1 MSRLLP
7 LLFACLLTP
16 ALAEPVRLLVLGNS
30 ITRHGPKADIGWSG
44 NWGMAASA
52 AAKDYVHLVAQGLA
66 ESTGTAPVLHVQNIA
81 DFERSH
87 HEYDVAAKLREAID
101 FRADLIVLA
110 IGENVPRLQTP
121 AAQAQF
127 QADVIHLLETLR
139 AGRRPTILV
148 RSCFW
153 ADAAKDM
160 ALREASR
167 ALGATFVDIA
177 PLGGNEEN
185 YARSERDFQH
195 AGVAKHPGDRGM
207 TAIAAAILA
216 ALPPPEAG
224 AWHFDGRDALGTW
237 PRTVPG
243 PRPPLHPRFKEDN
256 LAAAFTSPTDQL
268 RVPHEQAPA
277 FRHGDRVTFEAWL
290 APDAGLPEK
299 KPVYVLAKGDPTR
312 AGRVDDNLQ
321 YGLTLERLSSSAMR
335 IGLCFATEP
344 EKPDAVPVRHQW
356 WSGSISL
363 AGLDWHHVAVTY
375 TFGDPTSVMLYVNG
389 RMQLFS
395 GKWEKSTLRGP
406 VQRPGDLQIGG
417 DKGWYRGRLDALTL
431 HRGVLN
437 SAAFEP
443 RYALQPPPPPVRRED
458 VTAGEVKVE
467 LCTEGVPGRREWPD
481 RALPVAEV
489 LTEEAFGFFELP
501 QVYTATGVRGDPP
514 ANTLL
519 RASALVSL
527 PKGRHRLLLR
537 ARGVARLVI
546 DGRQLLD
553 TPLMPSSLNGHHLT
567 SEQDRYLDLGPD
579 FRFAPPGNREAWCE
593 FESDGQHPHLVVLET
608 VFGTVRPGLGE
619 TVVAWSRE
627 GDSHWQLLAPGERRV
642 PYTDAGWAAYEAER
656 RVHLDRLNTE
666 RRLALRAKQA
676 PYWSQRRAAAE
687 AWLKATPEVPVPAL
701 PSGLPALNAID
712 HFLGARIAQVAPAYR
727 DAPADGPDFY
737 RDIRPLL
744 ESRCYDCHQGSK
756 AKGGLRLDRLAD
768 ALRGG
773 DADGPALVPGQPE
786 ASALLQRI
794 RSHDEDSV
802 MPPKG
807 DRLSDKETAL
817 LDTWIRQGARWPEF
831 QVSTLELPPLTDDL
845 TFLRRLSLDT
855 VGVPPSE
862 AEIREFLAAPADQ
875 RRSQAIEQRLAD
887 PRWADHWM
895 GYWLDV
901 LAENPNLLTGSLN
914 NSGPFR
920 WWIHEALRDDLP
932 MDAFVTE
939 LVRMEGS
946 ANNGGPAGF
955 ALAGQ
960 NDAPLAEKA
969 AIVASAFLGVE
980 MKCARCHDA
989 PAHESKQEQL
999 FQLAA
1004 LLNKAPLKVPA
1015 TSSVPTDKL
1024 HAGGRK
1030 ALIQVTLKPD
1040 TEVAPAW
1047 PFAKLVEEAAANRL
1061 AADPKNPRDRLA
1073 ALITAP
1079 QNERFAEVLVN
1090 RVWQRL
1096 MGRGLVANPG
1106 DWEAAEPTHPE
1117 LLRWLAREFVRSGY
1131 SLKAVSRLILAS
1143 HAYQRASLPQLEQTE
1158 PLFVGPAPRRLA
1170 AEQIVDSLFASTGTP
1185 FDLEELCFDLDGI
1198 SNMRSLGRPS
1208 RAWMLTSTSNERDRP
1223 SLTLP
1228 RTQAV
1233 ITVLEAFG
1241 WRGARQSPVSLRES
1255 DPNVL
1260 QPAVLA
1266 NGTLSAWATRLSEA
1280 HGLTQLALEEP
1291 SLDRLIERLHLRLL
1305 TRLPSEAERAAAR
1318 DLLAPGFEQRRVE
1331 PPAAAPGKRERLKFV
1346 TWSNHLDGPANALAG
1361 EIEARARRGQ
1371 PPTARLEA
1379 DWRERFED
1387 LAWHLINLPEWLH
1400 LR

>member
-1 MSRLLP
+1 MFYRS
-7 LLFACLLTP
+7 LFILACLLTP

-52 AAKDYVHLVAQGLA
+52 EDKDFVHLVAQGLA
-66 ESTGTAPVLHVQNIA
+66 QRTGEPPVLQVQNIA
-81 DFERSH
+81 EFERNH
-87 HEYDVAAKLREAID
+87 QGYEIAGKLREALE
-101 FRADLIVLA
+101 FQADVIVLA
-110 IGENVPRLQTP
+110 IGENVPRLRTP
-121 AAQAQF
+121 EAQAQF
-127 QADVIHLLETLR
+127 QADVIRLLETLR
-139 AGRRPTILV
+139 AGRRPTLLV

-153 ADAAKDM
+153 ADPAKDM
-160 ALREASR
+160 ALRDASR
-167 ALGATFVDIA
+167 AVGAIFVDIA
-177 PLGGNEEN
+177 PLSENEEN
-185 YARSERDFQH
+185 YARSERQFEH
-195 AGVAKHPGDRGM
+195 AGVARHPGDRGM
-207 TAIAAAILA
+207 VAIAEAILT
-216 ALPPPEAG
+216 ALPPPVAA
-224 AWHFDGRDALGTW
+224 AWHFDGRDALGNW
-237 PRTVPG
+237 PNTVPG
-243 PRPPLHPRFKEDN
+243 PRPPLHPHFQDTNRAARFAEDGDSMKV
-256 LAAAFTSPTDQL
+256 A
-268 RVPHEQAPA
+268 HERAPS
-277 FRHGDRVTFEAWL
+277 FGHGDSVTFEAWFSP
-290 APDAGLPEK
+290 AADLPVK
-299 KPVYVLAKGDPTR
+299 KPVVVLAKGDPAR
-312 AGRVDDNLQ
+312 AGQADDNLN
-321 YGLTLERLSSSAMR
+321 YALTLERLSAGAMR
-335 IGLCFATEP
+335 IGLSFAAEP
-344 EKPDAVPVRHQW
+344 EKPGAVPQRHQW
-356 WSGSISL
+356 WSGNIST
-363 AGLDWHHVAVTY
+363 AGLDWQHVAVTY

-417 DKGWYRGRLDALTL
+417 GEGWYRGRLDALTL

-437 SAAFEP
+437 RATFEP
-443 RYALQPPPPPVRRED
+443 RYALRPPLPPVRREE
-458 VTAGEVKVE
+458 VPAGVVKVE
-467 LCTEGVPGRREWPD
+467 LSTEDVPGRREWPD

-501 QVYTATGVRGDPP
+501 RVYTATGVRGDPP
-514 ANTLL
+514 GNTLL
-519 RASALVSL
+519 RASAQISL

-537 ARGVARLVI
+537 ARGVARLVV

-593 FESDGQHPHLVVLET
+593 FESDGKQPHLVVMET
-608 VFGTVRPGLGE
+608 VFGTIRPGLGE

-627 GDSHWQLLAPGERRV
+627 GESQWQLLAPGRRQV
-642 PYTDAGWAAYEAER
+642 PYTDAGWAEYEAER
-656 RVHLDRLNTE
+656 RAHYDRINTE
-666 RRLALRAKQA
+666 RRLALRAQQA
-676 PYWSQRRAAAE
+676 PYWNERREAAAT
-687 AWLKATPEVPVPAL
+687 WLADTPEVPVP
-701 PSGLPALNAID
+701 PLPAGMPGFNEID
-712 HFLGARIAQVAPAYR
+712 QFLGARLVQVAPAYR
-727 DAPADGPDFY
+727 DAQAGGPDFY

-756 AKGGLRLDRLAD
+756 AKGALRLDRLAD
-768 ALRGG
+768 ALHGG
-773 DADGPALVPGQPE
+773 ESDGPALVPGRPE
-786 ASALLQRI
+786 DSALLQRI
-794 RSHDEDSV
+794 LSPDEDSV

-807 DRLSDKETAL
+807 GRLSDKEVAL
-817 LDTWIRQGARWPEF
+817 LDAWIRQGAHWPEF
-831 QVSTLELPPLTDDL
+831 RVSTLELPPLADDL

-862 AEIREFLAAPADQ
+862 KEIRDFLAIPAG
-875 RRSQAIEQRLAD
+875 RRRDWAIEQRLAD

-969 AIVASAFLGVE
+969 AILASAFLGVE

-989 PAHESKQEQL
+989 PAHESRQEQL

-1040 TEVAPAW
+1040 TDVAPAW
-1047 PFAKLVEEAAANRL
+1047 PFAKLGDEMAAERL
-1061 AADPKNPRDRLA
+1061 VADPKNSRDRLA

-1079 QNERFAEVLVN
+1079 QNERFAQVLAN

-1106 DWEAAEPTHPE
+1106 DWEASEPTHPE
-1117 LLRWLAREFVRSGY
+1117 LLRWLGREFVRSGY
-1131 SLKAVSRLILAS
+1131 SLKAVARLILGS
-1143 HAYQRASLPQLEQTE
+1143 HAYQRASLPQLEEVE

-1170 AEQIVDSLFASTGTP
+1170 AEQIVDSLFATTGTP

-1198 SNMRSLGRPS
+1198 SSMRSLGRPQ

-1266 NGTLSAWATRLSEA
+1266 NGTISAWATRLSEA
-1280 HGLTQLALEEP
+1280 HGLTQLALEES
-1291 SLDRLIERLHLRLL
+1291 SLDRLIERLYLRLL
-1305 TRLPSEAERAAAR
+1305 TRLPDAAERAAAR
-1318 DLLAPGFEQRRVE
+1318 DLLGPGYEQRRVE
-1331 PPAAAPGKRERLKFV
+1331 PVEAPPAARVRPKYV

-1371 PPTARLEA
+1371 PPTARLDA
-1379 DWRERFED
+1379 DWRERLED